1 MLDLDQ
7 DLTLAERYAILPL
20 KNVAFLHLK
29 NLDGSAVQMERLK
42 FIATKLG
49 KSVRTLKL
57 EFDGPDMQMAPDNTE
72 FRKSLGEFAYLERL
86 ILSVYSGN
94 SYKHMIKQAALIPD
108 RVPMFNQ
115 LRHIEIYDIVDQY
128 DSRLDSLASL
138 LKVCKQR
145 YALKFFSG

>member
-1 MLDLDQ
+1 
-7 DLTLAERYAILPL
+7 
-20 KNVAFLHLK
+20 
-29 NLDGSAVQMERLK
+29 MERLK

-57 EFDGPDMQMAPDNTE
+57 EFDGPDLPTAPDNIE
-72 FRKSLGEFAYLERL
+72 YRKCLAEFAYLERL

-94 SYKHMIKQAALIPD
+94 AYKHLIKQAALIPD

-128 DSRLDSLASL
+128 DSRLENLANL
-138 LKVCKQR
+138 LKPCK
-145 YALKFFSG
+145 